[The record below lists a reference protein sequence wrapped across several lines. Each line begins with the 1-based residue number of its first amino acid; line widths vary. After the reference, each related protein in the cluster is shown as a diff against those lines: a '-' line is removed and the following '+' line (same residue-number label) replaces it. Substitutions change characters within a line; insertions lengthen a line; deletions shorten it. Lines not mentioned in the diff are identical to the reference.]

1 MLTIRPLKIND
12 LPLLG
17 EWLYKGFVRDYFG
30 EPDEW
35 LREISLNLNDSTWV
49 QYYIVEDMIPI
60 GFFQYYD
67 TDKAP
72 KGDWSNEPAGTAGI
86 DFLIGEESFLNKGY
100 GSKIIKNIVSEIKLK
115 GKHKVII
122 ADPDQRNVAS
132 VKVLEKCGFKLVKN
146 GLYRLK
152 IDDL

>member
-1 MLTIRPLKIND
+1 MTIRELHPSD

-17 EWLYKGFVRDYFG
+17 NWLSKEYIREYFG
-30 EPDEW
+30 EPDNW
-35 LREISLNLNDSTWV
+35 LQEITLNLDDSTWIH
-49 QYYIVEDMIPI
+49 YYIVEEIIPM

-72 KGDWSNEPAGTAGI
+72 EGVWSNEPIRTAGI

-100 GSKIIKNIVSEIKLK
+100 GVKILKIIIEEIKLK
-115 GKHKVII
+115 GFYEFII
-122 ADPDQRNVAS
+122 ADPDQRNAAS
-132 VKVLEKCGFKLVKN
+132 VKVLQKCGFKLAMN
-146 GLYRLK
+146 GLYKLK